1 MSISATVLVC
11 FNGWNVCDFAARKIL
26 LKLSPKQQKEFLMND
41 TKNLTDAT
49 LLLFDIRARL
59 FLIQNLD
66 PLLTDVSSDQLSY
79 VCHDLI
85 SSFKRVSADCV
96 SDLAK
101 AIELLE

>member
-1 MSISATVLVC
+1 
-11 FNGWNVCDFAARKIL
+11 
-26 LKLSPKQQKEFLMND
+26 MND
-41 TKNLTDAT
+41 TKNLTDVT

-66 PLLTDVSSDQLSY
+66 PLLTDVS
-79 VCHDLI
+79 
-85 SSFKRVSADCV
+85 ADCV

>member
-1 MSISATVLVC
+1 M
-11 FNGWNVCDFAARKIL
+11 DY
-26 LKLSPKQQKEFLMND
+26 
-41 TKNLTDAT
+41 TKNLTDVS

-66 PLLTDVSSDQLSY
+66 PLLTDVSHDDLSS

-96 SDLAK
+96 NDLAK
-101 AIELLE
+101 AIELLEQQSLRETVGEEHTCPASDF